1 MHQPK
6 RKVYIGP
13 CIGITVVLVSGLLYN
28 SWEPPIVA
36 EWHAQ
41 FSCEALLCN
50 AGDLLREVRQGFEDS
65 RKFKEPY
72 AMKYS
77 LSNGRVQLKQL
88 KDMLGMR
95 L

>member
-1 MHQPK
+1 MHQPN
-6 RKVYIGP
+6 RKVYNRPYIGTRS
-13 CIGITVVLVSGLLYN
+13 CFYFRLLHI
-28 SWEPPIVA
+28 SWEPSIVA

-41 FSCEALLCN
+41 ISCKALLCN
-50 AGDLLREVRQGFEDS
+50 AGDLLREVRRGFEDS